1 MGQSNTQKE
10 EIYSAGIAY
19 NPERI
24 RRLSLVQYSTFRSGT
39 KFGMMLLAFLL
50 ILLGLSIT
58 GRGAVSLVPLAVGSI
73 LLASVNF
80 PAHTMAETTIR
91 QYAGRYPD
99 LRYHFS
105 ETGICTSQVPQEYP
119 YAEVIRLLEDNSY
132 FYIYINTLSAFMVER
147 SSVRGEGGEE
157 GFRSFLSE
165 KTQLGWTKPPTLFN
179 MNLKHMRSLFHTSD
193 RT

>member
-1 MGQSNTQKE
+1 MGQSSTQRE

-19 NPERI
+19 DPERI

-50 ILLGLSIT
+50 ILLGLAVT
-58 GRGAVSLVPLAVGSI
+58 GRGAMSLVPLAVGSI

-91 QYAGRYPD
+91 QYAGKYPA
-99 LRYHFS
+99 LRYRFS
-105 ETGICTSQVPQEYP
+105 ETGIRTSQVPQEYP
-119 YAEVIRLLEDNSY
+119 YAEVIRLIEDKDY
-132 FYIYINTLSAFMVER
+132 FYLYINTLSAFMVER

-157 GFRSFLSE
+157 GFRSFLAE
-165 KTQLGWTKPPTLFN
+165 KTRLSWTKPPTLFN
-179 MNLKHMRSLFHTSD
+179 LNLKHMRSLFHTSD
-193 RT
+193 RV